1 MTALALTGP
10 NLMVRIQDLK
20 GKWDSSDFEKGI
32 TANENPNES
41 LENYFSYVVTHSS
54 STVLPTIGWHCVR
67 CGG

>member
-1 MTALALTGP
+1 MTARASAGP
-10 NLMVRIQDLK
+10 NLMMCIQDLK

-54 STVLPTIGWHCVR
+54 YSVLPTIGWHCVR